1 MNVPYIRPHHKM
13 VGSLVG
19 ETTTIDNHICD
30 WIMDL
35 NIDSL
40 QDSALDVVY
49 STPTGKQD
57 VRLEDICTIHLIDP
71 SGIVVAEK
79 TDVAYSDSWDFINQI
94 DAMVAT
100 MPKKGYVVCIESVRD
115 GVKLRNDVEINAT
128 HSYLA
133 ISGALNDVISTLYD
147 DIFDKETDALVKSLA
162 SNKMPIE
169 LTLNNGNRYKLRA
182 IAETDVFDNNGFACH
197 TH

>member
-40 QDSALDVVY
+40 QGNALDVVY
-49 STPTGKQD
+49 STPTGKKD
-57 VRLEDICTIHLIDP
+57 LRLEDICTIHLIDP

-79 TDVAYSDSWDFINQI
+79 TDVAYSDSWDFIEQI
-94 DAMVAT
+94 DAMVEA
-100 MPKKGYVVCIESVRD
+100 MPEKGYVVCIESVRD

-133 ISGALNDVISTLYD
+133 ISGALNGIMSTVYD
-147 DIFDKETDALVKSLA
+147 DIFDKETNTLVKSLA

-169 LTLNNGNRYKLRA
+169 VTLYNGNRYKLLA
-182 IAETDVFDNNGFACH
+182 VAETDNFDDGFACH